1 VTVAD
6 FTTSTVKYILSS
18 NPDEPGIQYG
28 RYLEYL
34 ETIKSSLPDH
44 IYAFASHEKYFTLNS
59 PHSLHDAWLSSV
71 EVRETRN
78 KERPF
83 EPVVGVTLKLLGQLH
98 DRTIVLEYKEV
109 CRYELN
115 GKPNRSN
122 WADTFHGDV
131 FTHEVRIEKKGWIIH
146 EIGFVSDS
154 TFLIECRD
162 FTSREEMLGAVGE
175 SKHGL

>member
-1 VTVAD
+1 MTVAG
-6 FTTSTVKYILSS
+6 FTASVMKYILSS
-18 NPDEPGIQYG
+18 HPDEPGIQYG

-34 ETIKSSLPDH
+34 ETIKSSLRDH

-59 PHSLHDAWLSSV
+59 PHSLHDAWLDSV

-83 EPVVGVTLKLLGQLH
+83 DPVVSVTLKLLGQLH
-98 DRTIVLEYKEV
+98 DRTIVLEYKDV

-115 GKPNRSN
+115 GKPNIYNR
-122 WADTFHGDV
+122 ADTFHGDI
-131 FTHEVRIEKKGWIIH
+131 FTHEIRIENEGWIIH

-154 TFLIECRD
+154 TFLVECRD
-162 FTSREEMLGAVGE
+162 FISHEEMLGE
-175 SKHGL
+175 SGCSRHCL

>member
-1 VTVAD
+1 MTVAD
-6 FTTSTVKYILSS
+6 FTTNAVKYILSS
-18 NPDEPGIQYG
+18 NPDEPGIQYA

-44 IYAFASHEKYFTLNS
+44 IYAFASNKEYFTLNS
-59 PHSLHDAWLSSV
+59 PHSLHDAWLSSM

-83 EPVVGVTLKLLGQLH
+83 DPVVGVTLKLLGQLH

-109 CRYELN
+109 CRYDLN
-115 GKPNRSN
+115 GKPNKFNS
-122 WADTFHGDV
+122 ADTFHGDV
-131 FTHEVRIEKKGWIIH
+131 FTHEIRIEKKGWIIH

-154 TFLIECRD
+154 VFLIECRD
-162 FTSREEMLGAVGE
+162 FTCREEMLGEVDK
-175 SKHGL
+175 SKHSL